1 MRRCTLFSFPC
12 HLKMEVDHAGLYV
25 CTNRHRH
32 TSWDTLISFH
42 HYHHVI
48 SVRSNYSELTHNH
61 QQFTVEALFNSV
73 GTNKWNEMKNVDR
86 NMRKTNV
93 FHYIKKLFRSTL
105 SSRNNV
111 QWVTCVRTKYKH
123 TVQANQQ
130 VVICFEIENQQFYF
144 YLHGA
149 QLFCAAF
156 VEHFERFLCVQQT
169 TIKCALMSRNAKK
182 RREKKQTSPNH
193 DYKLKKIQWMT
204 LAMPGECL
212 LENNDNIEFLWELLS
227 LHKLHWTPRRSLW
240 WM

>member
-1 MRRCTLFSFPC
+1 MSCEFFFCCCAFSAPALTTWNFITVYFLFFYFAKTSNRHYISSRMRRCTLFSFPC
-12 HLKMEVDHAGLYV
+12 HLKMEVDHAGLYF

-123 TVQANQQ
+123 TVQASQQ
-130 VVICFEIENQQFYF
+130 VVICFEIENQQFCIF
-144 YLHGA
+144 ICTERNFFA
-149 QLFCAAF
+149 QHL
-156 VEHFERFLCVQQT
+156 
-169 TIKCALMSRNAKK
+169 
-182 RREKKQTSPNH
+182 
-193 DYKLKKIQWMT
+193 
-204 LAMPGECL
+204 
-212 LENNDNIEFLWELLS
+212 
-227 LHKLHWTPRRSLW
+227 
-240 WM
+240 